1 MGDAPQCRLSKING
15 MNTRET
21 YQLVAA
27 IDVHESIEQ
36 IQNLD
41 PQHAYVCRLAITRL
55 ELHET
60 LAEQCGCA
68 QACLG
73 HAHRVAHEDLLLQ
86 ELVEEREDDAVE
98 DLLDLPVVPVVERE
112 VRPEQ
117 DALEVHDGAVSD
129 FARRI

>member
-1 MGDAPQCRLSKING
+1 MSGLLGR
-15 MNTRET
+15 T
-21 YQLVAA
+21 YQLIPA
-27 IDVHESIEQ
+27 IDVHEPVEEIED
-36 IQNLD
+36 LYPED
-41 PQHAYVCRLAITRL
+41 ADVRRLALTRL

-98 DLLDLPVVPVVERE
+98 DLFNLIVVAVVEGQ

>member
-55 ELHET
+55 ELHEHLT
-60 LAEQCGCA
+60 EQGRRTEA
-68 QACLG
+68 RLG
-73 HAHRVAHEDLLLQ
+73 HSHRVAHKYLLLEELIQ
-86 ELVEEREDDAVE
+86 EGKDDAVE
-98 DLLDLPVVPVVERE
+98 DLLNLTVVAFVQRE
-112 VRPEQ
+112 VRPEE
-117 DALEVHDGAVSD
+117 DALEVDHGRVPDLS
-129 FARRI
+129 